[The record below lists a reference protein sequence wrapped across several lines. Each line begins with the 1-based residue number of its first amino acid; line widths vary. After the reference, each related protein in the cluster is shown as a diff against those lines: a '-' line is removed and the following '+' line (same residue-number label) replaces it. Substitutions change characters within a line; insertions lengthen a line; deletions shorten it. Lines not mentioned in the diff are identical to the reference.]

1 MPLKEYPPIDAGL
14 LELGYEQIAAF
25 DEEATRGEAL
35 AFYENSQIENAVVLR
50 NKISGS
56 VGNYFEN
63 FQVKVVVAGNE
74 ISSTCEC
81 DNERKICRHAI
92 SLLYAWVN
100 DAQDFLNI
108 ADVLREIEK
117 MDRQRLVD
125 VVGNIIQHEPHMAQ
139 VFLKKKEI
147 DWDEID
153 PEPHVDIE

>member
-1 MPLKEYPPIDAGL
+1 MPLHEYPPIDNTL
-14 LELGYEQIAAF
+14 LELGYDQIAAF

-35 AFYENSQIENAVVLR
+35 AFYDNSQIEDAVVYR
-50 NKISGS
+50 NKISGR

-63 FQVKVVVAGNE
+63 YQVKVVVSGNE

-92 SLLYAWVN
+92 ALLYAWVN

-108 ADVLREIEK
+108 SDVLYEIEK
-117 MDRQRLVD
+117 MDKERLIEIVT
-125 VVGNIIQHEPHMAQ
+125 NIIQHEPHYAQ
-139 VFLKKKEI
+139 TFLQKKEI

-153 PEPHVDIE
+153 PEPDLEQ